1 MFAVKGIY
9 DGKTI
14 TMEDPVPVTEKY
26 VVAVTFLYSAETEQ
40 KNENIEENIKKF
52 REKHNKND
60 LIKHLTQRLAEG
72 ENLGFAAQEI
82 IDGNESE
89 KNEQIRYE
97 LERNAWAMSVADN
110 GVKWKA

>member
-14 TMEDPVPVTEKY
+14 TIEDPVPVTERY
-26 VVAVTFLYSAETEQ
+26 AVAVTFLYSVEKEP

-52 REKHNKND
+52 RQKQNN
-60 LIKHLTQRLAEG
+60 LAEHLAKSIAEG
-72 ENLGFAAQEI
+72 KTFDFNAQEI

-89 KNEQIRYE
+89 KNRQIRYE
-97 LERNAWAMSVADN
+97 LERKAWAMSVADN
-110 GVKWKA
+110 EAKWKA